1 MLAITPICLLFW
13 RYYVQLPTEKAHEF
27 HEMMPVVAPTP
38 PAPIETEA
46 DLEQQTHRLDP
57 RVAQKI
63 RDVIASGET
72 RVYAV
77 RKQLR

>member
-1 MLAITPICLLFW
+1 
-13 RYYVQLPTEKAHEF
+13 
-27 HEMMPVVAPTP
+27 MMPIVITP

-46 DLEQQTHRLDP
+46 DSEQQTHRLDP

-63 RDVIASGET
+63 RDIIASGET

-77 RKQLR
+77 RKQLRLV